1 MKKNFITLDKIKML
15 SEKSAK
21 EESFGF
27 RFSDLI
33 SIYKNK
39 IVGLNNIP
47 ESLWNKT
54 VSDITNKP
62 YNSLS
67 PRAKDVLSK
76 ISISVWDVIQA
87 NSGGHRCITNASLN
101 YLKDPVSSAKL
112 IQKDIVELLK
122 QKIKNS

>member
-1 MKKNFITLDKIKML
+1 MI
-15 SEKSAK
+15 SEKSVK

-39 IVGLNNIP
+39 IVGLNEIP

-62 YNSLS
+62 YDSLS
-67 PRAKDVLSK
+67 IRAKDVLSK
-76 ISISVWDVIQA
+76 ISISVWDVIQS
-87 NSGGHRCITNASLN
+87 NSGGHKCITNIVLN

-112 IQKDIVELLK
+112 LQKDFVELLK
-122 QKIKNS
+122 QKIKNTQNN